1 MRKRI
6 GIIGLTSNQNIG
18 DYLLVEATKSLVTN
32 LSEHD
37 ILLEIDIDPRAV
49 SYYRGRTALYRKI
62 YNRML
67 KLEPAVFR
75 VVRSQHLRYLYQYL
89 YWYVK
94 LNWHFKRTIKDLD
107 GLIFSGGGFIK
118 FRTQGLNY
126 LDEQILKIAQ
136 KRNIPVMMSAVG
148 IEHYDDNDLRCRR
161 LKKALNLPVVKIIT
175 TRDDIQT
182 LDDSYLIRKDIVTSQ
197 VADPVLLLREV
208 REDYTSEATKLIGIN
223 LVNPNN
229 FVNYGGKLSRLSVI
243 NFYRNLIT
251 ELQLKNEEF
260 LLFTNGM
267 PTDMNLG
274 RRLLSDLNLPSSY
287 LLPAPKTSAEFIA
300 DLKKFD
306 IILAARMHAGI
317 TACSLEIPFLGLNW
331 GVKIGYFSHVAGISE
346 NYFDEN
352 QLDPVKVSQLLMD
365 RNVHPVDRAAVAAY
379 GEKTKQYLS
388 DFVRSLG
395 AHDVL

>member
-1 MRKRI
+1 M
-6 GIIGLTSNQNIG
+6 
-18 DYLLVEATKSLVTN
+18 
-32 LSEHD
+32 SEHD
-37 ILLEIDIDPRAV
+37 ILLEIDIDPRQLN
-49 SYYRGRTALYRKI
+49 YYRGRYALYRKI
-62 YNRML
+62 SNRML
-67 KLEPAVFR
+67 QLEPAVFG

-89 YWYVK
+89 YWYLK
-94 LNWHFKRTIKDLD
+94 LNWHFKKTIKNLD

-148 IEHYDDNDLRCRR
+148 IEHYDEKDLRCRR
-161 LKKALNLPVVKIIT
+161 LKKVLNLPVVKIIT
-175 TRDDIQT
+175 TRDDIKT
-182 LDDSYLIRKDIVTSQ
+182 LNENYLVRKDIVTSQ
-197 VADPVLLLREV
+197 VADPVLLLKEIRQDDS
-208 REDYTSEATKLIGIN
+208 RQATKRIGIN

-229 FVNYGGKLSRLSVI
+229 FVNYGGKLNRLSVI

-267 PTDMNLG
+267 PTDINLG
-274 RRLLSDLNLPSSY
+274 KRLLNDLNLPASY
-287 LLPAPKTSAEFIA
+287 LLPAPKTSAQFIA

-331 GVKIGYFSHVAGISE
+331 GVKIGYFSQVAGITE

-352 QLDPVKVSQLLMD
+352 QLDPVKVSQLLMA
-365 RNVHPVDRAAVAAY
+365 RKVHPVDRVAVAAY
-379 GEKTKQYLS
+379 GAKTKQYLS
-388 DFVRSLG
+388 DFVRSIG
-395 AHDVL
+395 VDDVL